1 MEHLNGIAGVTLAS
15 RVGSASELCTL
26 TIVTVITVLLQ
37 AVGLTL
43 SDLMSRLSAS
53 SVATTTDIAQL
64 VMLLVIDYTVAADG
78 ALV

>member
-1 MEHLNGIAGVTLAS
+1 MEHLNGIAGVALAS
-15 RVGSASELCTL
+15 RVRSTSELCTL

-53 SVATTTDIAQL
+53 AITTTTNIAQL
-64 VMLLVIDYTVAADG
+64 VMLLVIDHTVAANS

>member
-1 MEHLNGIAGVTLAS
+1 MKHLNGITGVALAS

-53 SVATTTDIAQL
+53 SVATTTNIAQL
-64 VMLLVIDYTVAADG
+64 VMLLVIDHTVATDSP
-78 ALV
+78 LI

>member
-1 MEHLNGIAGVTLAS
+1 MEHLNGITGVALAS

-43 SDLMSRLSAS
+43 SDLMSRFGAS
-53 SVATTTDIAQL
+53 SVATTTNIAQL
-64 VMLLVIDYTVAADG
+64 VMLLVIDHTVATDS

>member
-1 MEHLNGIAGVTLAS
+1 MKHLNGIAGVTLAS

-53 SVATTTDIAQL
+53 TIATTTNIAQL
-64 VMLLVIDYTVAADG
+64 VMLLVIDHTVAAYC